1 MFVYSFIHL
10 FTDSLIYSFIHSL
23 IYSFIHLFDYWFI
36 GLFVY
41 SFIRLFVYSFIR
53 LFVYLANH
61 EPGTPELQIYEIP
74 LDSLGHQRVYI
85 GTKRVAP
92 KTDEH
97 KETVKF
103 TRTKKQRKKE
113 KHEYQGNTLPRTG
126 RRDHIYSSVNDEVS
140 STLSEGMRKAFY
152 LVN

>member
-1 MFVYSFIHL
+1 MVCSFVRLFVYSFIRL
-10 FTDSLIYSFIHSL
+10 FV
-23 IYSFIHLFDYWFI
+23 YWFVRLFVCSFVR
-36 GLFVY
+36 LFVY